1 MDAVTF
7 GPHGSPEQGRCGISS
22 TFQMRMTGQG
32 QTAPWWYGQNPNQ
45 ERGVED
51 SRGQQRSSWAL
62 TAEREIEATPE
73 LEEAMHHAASGAQ
86 RGQCYCG
93 QGHSL

>member
-7 GPHGSPEQGRCGISS
+7 GPHGSRCGISS

-32 QTAPWWYGQNPNQ
+32 QTAPWWYGQKRNQ

-73 LEEAMHHAASGAQ
+73 LEEAMHRATSGAQ
-86 RGQCYCG
+86 RGRRCCG